1 MKAYSDR
8 CGVWQDGNS
17 VELLINGE
25 DFFSKVFES
34 IRAARRE
41 VLIETFII
49 FEDRVGEGLQQAVI
63 EAAGRGVRVVIT
75 VDDYGTSDLSSAF
88 VGKMIEAGVQIQL
101 FDPRPKLMG
110 MRTNLFRRL
119 HRKVVVIDGELGFIG
134 GINYSVDHMSDTGIT
149 AKQDYAVMV
158 RGPIV
163 SDIYRS
169 TLNMLSPAL
178 RKAFDPQKV
187 ITRQAGSARM
197 LLAERDN
204 RRHTTDIEEQYL
216 LAMRSASQRITIANA
231 YFFPSYRFLRELR
244 NAARRGVK
252 VTLILQGQPDMPFVR
267 MCSRLT
273 YTWLL
278 REGVLIYEYKQRAL
292 HGKVALVDHEWST
305 VGSSNLDPLSLALNL
320 EANLFIRDHSL
331 NQQLHEHLKQLAA
344 DQSKQVN
351 LKGLAKGQWWRAPM
365 IFLSFHFLRH
375 FPAIAGLFPVH
386 GLRLKPMRAPDVMP
400 EAAELNHDETTQV
413 PRHEPLRRELTDQEK
428 SV

>member
-1 MKAYSDR
+1 MNAKKNKV
-8 CGVWQDGNS
+8 GTWHEGNS
-17 VELLINGE
+17 VELLINGD
-25 DFFSKVFES
+25 DFFTQVFES
-34 IRAARRE
+34 IGAAQQE
-41 VLIETFII
+41 VLIETFIL
-49 FEDRVGEGLQQAVI
+49 FEDRVGEALQRVLI
-63 EAAGRGVRVVIT
+63 DAAQRGVRVVMT

-88 VGKMIEAGVQIQL
+88 VREMTDAGVQIQL

-119 HRKVVVIDGELGFIG
+119 HRKVVVIDAQLAFIG
-134 GINYSVDHMSDTGIT
+134 GINYSVDHMADTGIT
-149 AKQDYAVMV
+149 AKQDYAVKV

-163 SDIYRS
+163 ADIYRS
-169 TLNMLSPAL
+169 TTGMLGPVVRKSWSPL
-178 RKAFDPQKV
+178 KV
-187 ITRQAGSARM
+187 VTRQTGSARM

-204 RRHTTDIEEQYL
+204 REHTTDIEEQYL
-216 LAMRSASQRITIANA
+216 RAMSTATQRITIANA

-244 NAARRGVK
+244 SAARRGVK

-278 REGVLIYEYKQRAL
+278 REGVVIHEYTQRAL
-292 HGKVALVDHEWST
+292 HGKVALVDQEWST

-320 EANLFIRDHSL
+320 EANLFIRDQRL
-331 NQQLHEHLKQLAA
+331 NQQLHEHLKELAA
-344 DQSKQVN
+344 AHSKQVN

-386 GLRLKPMRAPDVMP
+386 GLRLKPMRAPQALP
-400 EAAELNHDETTQV
+400 AAAEIKNEDEL
-413 PRHEPLRRELTDQEK
+413 HDQEK

>member
-1 MKAYSDR
+1 MKANGSQ

-25 DFFSKVFES
+25 DFFTKVFEC

-41 VLIETFII
+41 VLLETFII

-63 EAAGRGVRVVIT
+63 EAASRGVRVVIT

-88 VGKMIEAGVQIQL
+88 VAQMIDAGVQIQL
-101 FDPRPKLMG
+101 FDPRPKFMG

-119 HRKVVVIDGELGFIG
+119 HRKVVVIDAELAFMG

-149 AKQDYAVMV
+149 AKQDYAVLV

-163 SDIYRS
+163 ADIYRS
-169 TLNMLSPAL
+169 TLGMLGPAL
-178 RKAFDPQKV
+178 RGSFAPLKV
-187 ITRQAGSARM
+187 VTRQAGSARM

-204 RRHTTDIEEQYL
+204 RLHTTDIEEQYL
-216 LAMRSASQRITIANA
+216 LAMRSATQRITIANA

-278 REGVLIYEYKQRAL
+278 REGVVIHEYKQRAL
-292 HGKVALVDHEWST
+292 HGKVALIDQEWST

-320 EANLFIRDHSL
+320 EANLFIRDHAL
-331 NQQLHEHLKQLAA
+331 NQHLHEHLRELAA
-344 DQSKQVN
+344 AHSKQVN

-365 IFLSFHFLRH
+365 IFFSFHFLRH

-386 GLRLKPMRAPDVMP
+386 GPRLKPLRTPDVIPDAQALKSGM
-400 EAAELNHDETTQV
+400 AS
-413 PRHEPLRRELTDQEK
+413 DQEK
-428 SV
+428 SL

>member
-1 MKAYSDR
+1 VRIFNDR
-8 CGVWQDGNS
+8 CGLWQDGNS
-17 VELLINGE
+17 AELLINGE
-25 DFFSKVFES
+25 DFFSKVFAC
-34 IRAARRE
+34 IRAARHE
-41 VLIETFII
+41 VLLETFII

-63 EAAGRGVRVVIT
+63 EAAERGVRVVIT

-88 VGKMIEAGVQIQL
+88 LAKMIEAGVQIQL
-101 FDPRPKLMG
+101 FDPRPRFMG

-119 HRKVVVIDGELGFIG
+119 HRKIVVIDGEQAFVG
-134 GINYSVDHMSDTGIT
+134 GINYSVDHMADTGIT
-149 AKQDYAVMV
+149 AKQDYALWV

-163 SDIYRS
+163 ADIHRS
-169 TLNMLSPAL
+169 TLNMLRPAL
-178 RKAFDPQKV
+178 RKTFATPKPAT
-187 ITRQAGSARM
+187 TRAGSARM

-204 RRHTTDIEEQYL
+204 DQHTTDIEEQYL
-216 LAMRSASQRITIANA
+216 LAMRSAQQRITIANA

-244 NAARRGVK
+244 NAARRGVN

-278 REGVLIYEYKQRAL
+278 REGVVIHEYKQRAL
-292 HGKVALVDHEWST
+292 HGKVALIDQDWST

-320 EANLFIRDHSL
+320 EANLFIRDRAL
-331 NQQLHEHLKQLAA
+331 NDQLHRHLQELAA
-344 DQSKQVN
+344 VHSKQAN

-386 GLRLKPMRAPDVMP
+386 GPRLKPVRTAGTMP
-400 EAAELNHDETTQV
+400 KASVLKHELAAE
-413 PRHEPLRRELTDQEK
+413 QEK
-428 SV
+428 SS

>member
-1 MKAYSDR
+1 MKAFSDQ
-8 CGVWQDGNS
+8 CGIWQDGNS

-25 DFFSKVFES
+25 DFFSKVFER
-34 IRAARRE
+34 IRAARHE

-63 EAAGRGVRVVIT
+63 EAASRGVRVVIT
-75 VDDYGTSDLSSAF
+75 VDDYGTSDLSTAF
-88 VGKMIEAGVQIQL
+88 IAQMLEVGVQIQL

-119 HRKVVVIDGELGFIG
+119 HRKVVVIDAELAFMG

-149 AKQDYAVMV
+149 AKQDYAVLV

-163 SDIYRS
+163 ADIYRS
-169 TLNMLSPAL
+169 TLNMLGPAL
-178 RKAFDPQKV
+178 REKFTPLKGG
-187 ITRQAGSARM
+187 TRQAGSARM

-216 LAMRSASQRITIANA
+216 LAMRNATQRITIANA

-267 MCSRLT
+267 VCSRLT

-278 REGVLIYEYKQRAL
+278 REGVVIHEYKQRAL
-292 HGKVALVDHEWST
+292 HGKVALIDHEWST

-320 EANLFIRDHSL
+320 EANLFIRDHAL
-331 NQQLHEHLKQLAA
+331 NQQLHEHLQELAA
-344 DQSKQVN
+344 AHSKQVN

-386 GLRLKPMRAPDVMP
+386 GPRLKPVRAPDAVA
-400 EAAELNHDETTQV
+400 EAEVLKHELS
-413 PRHEPLRRELTDQEK
+413 PDQEK
-428 SV
+428 SL

>member
-1 MKAYSDR
+1 MKPFSDR

-17 VELLINGE
+17 AELLINGE
-25 DFFSKVFES
+25 DFFGRVFEC
-34 IRAARRE
+34 IRAAQKE

-63 EAAGRGVRVVIT
+63 EAASRGVRVVIT
-75 VDDYGTSDLSSAF
+75 VDDYGTSDLSTAF
-88 VGKMIEAGVQIQL
+88 VQAMISAGVQIQL

-119 HRKVVVIDGELGFIG
+119 HRKVVVIDAELAFMG
-134 GINYSVDHMSDTGIT
+134 GINYSVDHMADTGIT
-149 AKQDYAVMV
+149 AKQDYAVLV

-163 SDIYRS
+163 ADIYRS
-169 TLNMLSPAL
+169 TLNMLGPVV
-178 RKAFDPQKV
+178 RKTFTPLKV
-187 ITRQAGSARM
+187 VTRRAGSARM
-197 LLAERDN
+197 LMAERDN
-204 RRHTTDIEEQYL
+204 ARHTTDIEEQYL
-216 LAMRSASQRITIANA
+216 LAMRSATQRITIANA

-252 VTLILQGQPDMPFVR
+252 VTLVLQGQPDMPFVR

-278 REGVLIYEYKQRAL
+278 REGVVIHEYKQRAL
-292 HGKVALVDHEWST
+292 HGKVALIDQEWST

-320 EANLFIRDHSL
+320 EANLFIRDPAL
-331 NQQLHEHLKQLAA
+331 NHQLHEHLQELAA
-344 DQSKQVN
+344 THSKQAN

-365 IFLSFHFLRH
+365 IFFSFHFLRH

-386 GLRLKPMRAPDVMP
+386 GPRLKPVRAPDALP
-400 EAAELNHDETTQV
+400 EAEVLKGELS
-413 PRHEPLRRELTDQEK
+413 PDQEK
-428 SV
+428 LS

>member
-1 MKAYSDR
+1 MKAFSDHY
-8 CGVWQDGNS
+8 GVWQDGNS

-25 DFFSKVFES
+25 EFFGKVFQS
-34 IRAARRE
+34 IRAARQE

-63 EAAGRGVRVVIT
+63 DAAKRGVRVVIT

-88 VGKMIEAGVQIQL
+88 VAQMLQVGVQIQL
-101 FDPRPKLMG
+101 FDPRPKFLG

-119 HRKVVVIDGELGFIG
+119 HRKVVVIDGEVAFIG

-149 AKQDYAVMV
+149 AKQDYAVLV
-158 RGPIV
+158 RGPV
-163 SDIYRS
+163 VADIYRS
-169 TLNMLSPAL
+169 TLNMLGPAVRERFTPL
-178 RKAFDPQKV
+178 KAV
-187 ITRQAGSARM
+187 TRQAGSARM

-204 RRHTTDIEEQYL
+204 ARHTTDIEEQYL
-216 LAMRSASQRITIANA
+216 LAMRAATQRITIANA

-267 MCSRLT
+267 VCSRLT

-278 REGVLIYEYKQRAL
+278 REGVVIHEYKQRAL
-292 HGKVALVDHEWST
+292 HGKVALIDHEWST

-320 EANLFIRDHSL
+320 EANLFIRDHAL
-331 NQQLHEHLKQLAA
+331 NQHLHQHLQELAA
-344 DQSKQVN
+344 TQSKQAS

-386 GLRLKPMRAPDVMP
+386 GPRLRPVRAPQIIP
-400 EAAELNHDETTQV
+400 EAQTLK
-413 PRHEPLRRELTDQEK
+413 RELSSEEK
-428 SV
+428 SL